1 MNKKTCT
8 FITLGCKV
16 NQYETQAIRESIVA
30 KGYREVSPDEG
41 ADLYVINTCTVTS
54 ASDEKSRAVI
64 RKAVRSN
71 PDAKVVVT
79 GCYVDADKKTVERLR
94 GVDYVF
100 ENADKGNIADIL
112 EPAYTELSET
122 CHPER
127 SEGSRF
133 RDSSLSLRMT
143 GQGVTRFDGH
153 TRAFL
158 KIEDGCDVFC
168 SYCVI
173 PYVRGEVR
181 SKGLD
186 AIVEEAKRIANNGYK
201 EIVLTGIHLG
211 AYGKDLQNVG
221 LVDVLCRLEQIENL
235 ERIRLSSIEIN
246 EVNDDLINL
255 VAASEKICPHF
266 HLPLQSGS
274 DYILRKMNRRYTSA
288 QYLTTLDKIK
298 AKVKLP
304 SFSTDVMVGFPAET
318 ATAFQGTIR
327 VCCEAGFSR
336 MHIFPYSIR
345 KGTPAAKMPGH
356 CKPHEIE
363 QRKKLLESVANRLAL
378 EYKQNFIGATVD
390 VLVET
395 RRDKKTDKLC
405 GYSERY
411 IKVVFDG
418 ADDILNNIVPV
429 KIEKAFSGFAEGSL
443 ITFQVG

>member
-16 NQYETQAIRESIVA
+16 NQYETQAIRESIIA

-79 GCYVDADKKTVERLR
+79 GCYVDADKKTVERLE

-100 ENADKGNIADIL
+100 ENADKVNIADIL
-112 EPAYTELSET
+112 
-122 CHPER
+122 
-127 SEGSRF
+127 
-133 RDSSLSLRMT
+133 DSNTSYQADKLTSWQFDKLNIS
-143 GQGVTRFDGH
+143 RFDGH

-158 KIEDGCDVFC
+158 KIADGCDIFC
-168 SYCVI
+168 SYCII
-173 PYVRGEVR
+173 PYVRGRVR

-186 AIVEEAKRIANNGYK
+186 AIVEEAKRIASNGYK

-221 LVDVLCRLEQIENL
+221 LVDVLYRLEQIENL

-288 QYLTTLDKIK
+288 QYLAMLDKIRTRI
-298 AKVKLP
+298 KLP
-304 SFSTDVMVGFPAET
+304 SFSMDVMVGFPAET
-318 ATAFQGTIR
+318 EEHFQDTIR
-327 VCCEAGFSR
+327 VSSKAGFSR
-336 MHIFPYSIR
+336 MHIFPYSVR
-345 KGTPAAKMPGH
+345 KGTPAAKMPVH

-378 EYKQNFIGATVD
+378 EYKQKFIGAD
-390 VLVET
+390 ANVLVET
-395 RRDKKTDKLC
+395 RRDKKTGRLC

-411 IKVVFDG
+411 IKVIFDG
-418 ADDILNNIVPV
+418 TDKFMNTIVPV
-429 KIEKAFSGFAEGSL
+429 KIEKAFSGFAEGIL
-443 ITFQVG
+443 FDVKI